1 LTKTIALT
9 VTDTVGQTN
18 SVSHTVTLTDA
29 APVAAFA
36 ATVSG
41 YSVSVDASTSADD
54 HGIASYSWV
63 WGDGSP
69 AGSGVT
75 ATHAY
80 TTGIPPLTKTIALT
94 VTDTVGQTNSVSH
107 GVTLTDSP
115 PVAAFSIAPPVGLA
129 ISVDAS
135 ASTDDHGIVSYA
147 WDWGDLSAAG
157 SGVTATHTY
166 AAGGTYTVTLT
177 VTDTVGQTNSFSLP
191 VTVSGGNP
199 PVASFTAV
207 AASGGKL
214 TVDAS
219 ASTGTGTLTYAWNF
233 GDNIISTGVTH
244 VHLYTTTNTYTI
256 TLTVTDSVGQASA
269 SKTLAV
275 TNSGVPPFP
284 YIIYGTT
291 FASDGATPLPNTM
304 VSLTNVRTGET
315 LIGTISDVDGLYSA
329 DVSALYVA
337 TGDTIVATGLGP
349 AGQTGTNSGL
359 VDLGTPYLGI
369 DLTLT

>member
-1 LTKTIALT
+1 
-9 VTDTVGQTN
+9 
-18 SVSHTVTLTDA
+18 
-29 APVAAFA
+29 
-36 ATVSG
+36 
-41 YSVSVDASTSADD
+41 
-54 HGIASYSWV
+54 
-63 WGDGSP
+63 
-69 AGSGVT
+69 
-75 ATHAY
+75 
-80 TTGIPPLTKTIALT
+80 
-94 VTDTVGQTNSVSH
+94 
-107 GVTLTDSP
+107 
-115 PVAAFSIAPPVGLA
+115 
-129 ISVDAS
+129 VDAS
-135 ASTDDHGIVSYA
+135 ASTDDHGIVSYAWDFGDASFGVGMTATHEYAASGTYTITLTVIDTVAQSAATSQSVVVLDNPPVAAFTFTTAALLATVDASTSTDDFGIVSYA

-177 VTDTVGQTNSFSLP
+177 VTDTVGQKNSASLP

-269 SKTLAV
+269 SKTLLV
-275 TNSGVPPFP
+275 TNNVLPPFP

-291 FASDGATPLPNTM
+291 FASDGATPLPNST
-304 VSLTNVRTGET
+304 VSFTNVRTGET

-329 DVSALYVA
+329 DVSVLYVT